1 MDSGKGSEYKTEQGL
16 LPLGNVNARVLRSSE
31 IPVTLGRMR
40 LLRSFCGHVIL
51 TWAEQSK
58 SKSQSVQI

>member
-31 IPVTLGRMR
+31 IPVTLVRMR

-51 TWAEQSK
+51 T
-58 SKSQSVQI
+58 